1 MIGDPPMRKTLP
13 GALVLSLMLPLLG
26 CADAPTA
33 EAVRW
38 EIQRRVPEARFETEE
53 HIRLGRLTMGLVK
66 GLLRLV
72 PAGGEG
78 RAVVREIDRLEVATY
93 RVHGLPDLDRLPSRT
108 RFEEELSRSGWAMTV
123 KAKDGDSRSWLFTR
137 SNDAGAIRNLLVV
150 DLNGDELSVV
160 RLDGRLDR
168 AFAEAI
174 AERPREAARIAG
186 GE

>member
-1 MIGDPPMRKTLP
+1 MKKMIP
-13 GALVLSLMLPLLG
+13 GAVALSLILPLVG
-26 CADAPTA
+26 CAGTPTA
-33 EAVRW
+33 DSVRW
-38 EIQRRVPEARFETEE
+38 EIQQRVPEARFETEE
-53 HIRLGRLTMGLVK
+53 HIRLGRLTLGLLK
-66 GLLRLV
+66 GLLHLV
-72 PAGGEG
+72 PEANEG
-78 RAVVREIDRLEVATY
+78 TAIVREIDRLEVATY

-137 SNDAGAIRNLLVV
+137 SNDEGAIRNLLVV

>member
-1 MIGDPPMRKTLP
+1 MKKTLP
-13 GALVLSLMLPLLG
+13 GTVVLSLMLPLAG
-26 CADAPTA
+26 CAGAPSA
-33 EAVRW
+33 ESVRW

-53 HIRLGRLTMGLVK
+53 HIRLGRLTLGLVK

-72 PAGGEG
+72 PDAEEG
-78 RAVVREIDRLEVATY
+78 AAVVRDIHRIEVATW
-93 RVHGLPDLDRLPSRT
+93 RVHGLPDLDRLPSQT
-108 RFEEELSRSGWAMTV
+108 RFEDQLSRSGWAMTV

-150 DLNGDELSVV
+150 DLDGDELSVV